1 MNPFEIL
8 IFLKY
13 HILDNKGWVVT
24 VSTLTVFFLLLM
36 AFMCFKYWRDQKQK
50 DSEIKQL
57 EIELASKERG
67 KKELEKQLA
76 QKNKAKFI
84 YEDLLFFER
93 TEKETYFDKL
103 PYFSTTQVF

>member
-13 HILDNKGWVVT
+13 HILGNKGWVVT

-50 DSEIKQL
+50 DSKIKQL

>member
-36 AFMCFKYWRDQKQK
+36 AFMCFKYWRDKKQK
-50 DSEIKQL
+50 DSKIKQL

-76 QKNKAKFI
+76 QKNKGKFI

-93 TEKETYFDKL
+93 TKKETYFDKL

>member
-36 AFMCFKYWRDQKQK
+36 AFMCFKYWRDMKQK
-50 DSEIKQL
+50 DSKIKQL
-57 EIELASKERG
+57 EIKIASKERG
-67 KKELEKQLA
+67 KKKLEKQLA
-76 QKNKAKFI
+76 QKNKGKFI

-103 PYFSTTQVF
+103 PYFSTY